1 MLQNSGMGQID
12 IHLCLNIKRHISED
26 VVLTGMYNDKYIYS
40 FDTYTKYSNGLR
52 KNGCSWDILFIVQIV
67 KNIVAT
73 RSHVSQLICLVCIG
87 VIRI

>member
-1 MLQNSGMGQID
+1 MLHHSGMGQID

-52 KNGCSWDILFIVQIV
+52 KNG
-67 KNIVAT
+67 
-73 RSHVSQLICLVCIG
+73 
-87 VIRI
+87 